1 MSIAEVLIGNG
12 YEVWLVTPE
21 KFSRL
26 RIVKVAEILG
36 LNISSINMTTYKE
49 AQKMPLFDLFIAMSN
64 EVVPPVQ
71 SIGKKNF
78 YCCQFPFPSS
88 NRLIKEK
95 TPWLF
100 DYQAIIVYSDF
111 VKKHLL
117 SLFQLYNLGEFKIH
131 IIPPLVNMVN
141 SSSARLRKSIISVG
155 RFFTGGHCKQQDFL
169 INSFRKLYLSDSEV
183 ELHLVGSL
191 HVETEHREYFLKC
204 QKLAEGLPVYFH
216 LDASSDVLEKLYATS
231 SVYWHAAGFGVDETK
246 EPEKCEHFGI
256 SVVEAMS
263 AGVVPIVFSNGG
275 PAEIIKSNYNGFYYD
290 SEEALIKITQEI
302 FTKPENEL
310 LEMRKQARIRANDF
324 NKNAFKK
331 LLIELIKITQ

>member
-1 MSIAEVLIGNG
+1 MPPPVNMVSSSS
-12 YEVWLVTPE
+12 
-21 KFSRL
+21 SRL
-26 RIVKVAEILG
+26 RK
-36 LNISSINMTTYKE
+36 
-49 AQKMPLFDLFIAMSN
+49 
-64 EVVPPVQ
+64 
-71 SIGKKNF
+71 
-78 YCCQFPFPSS
+78 C
-88 NRLIKEK
+88 
-95 TPWLF
+95 
-100 DYQAIIVYSDF
+100 
-111 VKKHLL
+111 
-117 SLFQLYNLGEFKIH
+117 
-131 IIPPLVNMVN
+131 
-141 SSSARLRKSIISVG
+141 IISVG

-169 INSFRKLYLSDSEV
+169 INSFRKIYLSDSEI

-216 LDASSDVLEKLYATS
+216 QDASSDILERLYATS

-263 AGVVPIVFSNGG
+263 AGIIPIVFSNGG
-275 PAEIIKSNYNGFYYD
+275 PAEIIKSNYNGFHYD

-310 LEMRKQARIRANDF
+310 LEIRKQARIRANDF

-331 LLIELIKITQ
+331 LLIELIKIT